1 MLTNLHVKNL
11 ALIEEADINFENG
24 LNIITGET
32 GAGKSIVLGSVNIAL
47 GGKASSDI
55 IRKGCD
61 YALTE
66 LIFHVE
72 DEDKLNALREF
83 DIEDLEDKDVIISRK
98 IMPNRSQI
106 KVNGVTTTASQVRRI
121 ASLLI
126 DIHGQHDNQLLLKE
140 STHLDIIDLFG
151 EDKIMPV
158 KRKLKSEYLK
168 YLEIKRQLQE
178 MDIDEEEKRRRIS
191 FLEYEINEI
200 TGAELTDGEDD
211 ELEARFRRMNNSQKI
226 LSDISSASCML
237 SQGEENAQNFVGIA
251 ERCVANA
258 AVYDETLSDVTDT
271 LSSVADLIS
280 EAVRVISDYADKCEY
295 DEADYKYVT
304 DRLDLIN
311 SFKLKYAKTIP
322 GILDYCSTKQVE
334 LDEILRFDEKT
345 NALKNKLDESC
356 KILEKLCCELSDLR
370 KEAAKDFCAS
380 VSNSLSEL
388 NFLNTEFDALFEKTD
403 RYSANGFD
411 EMHFMISTNVGEDL
425 KPLAKVAS
433 GGELSRIMLAIKT
446 CIAGKDKTDTLIF
459 DEIDAGISGKTAQ
472 KVAEKLSQI
481 SRNCQII
488 CITHLIQIAAM
499 ADSHFVIEKNVVD
512 DSTVT
517 TISDINNQDIIKELA
532 RLLGGSTITD
542 TSLQN
547 AKEMKNLAQ
556 EYKDNL
562 Q

>member
-211 ELEARFRRMNNSQKI
+211 ELEARFRR
-226 LSDISSASCML
+226 CML

-481 SRNCQII
+481 SRNCQVI